1 MKNEIAAKEKL
12 IEKEIV
18 YNVFLKKSEKCDGF
32 PMSLN
37 NN

>member
-18 YNVFLKKSEKCDGF
+18 YNVFKKKWEMWWFSNE
-32 PMSLN
+32 P
-37 NN
+37 